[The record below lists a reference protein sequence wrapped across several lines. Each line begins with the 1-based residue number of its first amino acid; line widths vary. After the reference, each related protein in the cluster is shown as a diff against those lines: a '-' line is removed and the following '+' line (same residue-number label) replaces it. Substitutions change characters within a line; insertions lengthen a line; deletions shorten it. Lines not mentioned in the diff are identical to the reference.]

1 MEILRSIGLIKSC
14 CLVSP
19 EQFNSMFSCRTKYAG
34 ATVQESCSVL
44 FYSAGTYAVSAVSTH
59 MLTGFL
65 IDEKTFLFM
74 ITALQSSLSIMQFQT
89 LWVLKRKIIFF
100 LKQELLQI
108 FTWCKEIVEKPGVYN
123 NKNAI
128 FPLKLHMLHTTK
140 CCTSTLKI
148 CYAVRI

>member
-1 MEILRSIGLIKSC
+1 MKILRSIGPIKSC

-19 EQFNSMFSCRTKYAG
+19 EWFNSMFSCRTKHAG

-44 FYSAGTYAVSAVSTH
+44 FYSAGTYAVSAVSAH

-89 LWVLKRKIIFF
+89 LWVLKRKMIFF
-100 LKQELLQI
+100 
-108 FTWCKEIVEKPGVYN
+108 F
-123 NKNAI
+123 NKNYCRYLHDAKRL
-128 FPLKLHMLHTTK
+128 LKSQEYTIIKMQYSPWNFTCL
-140 CCTSTLKI
+140 TLQS
-148 CYAVRI
+148 AAHQH